1 MDVLPPAR
9 EIPAAFT
16 SSFRSW
22 QYRWSAA
29 NEKESA
35 ISEERLIRRAL
46 PFFRSSYTPP
56 SSKCASKNTV
66 DTDTP
71 PPAPTTP
78 DSDGPLSATSS
89 KVHLSK
95 PKHYINTLSI
105 TSNQPSPTAPPPA
118 VMLHGYGAGLGF
130 YFHNL
135 PTMASWAASK
145 GSSVYALDWLGMGR
159 SARVPFKITAKRD
172 DTPARVAEAESFF
185 IDSLEEWRSK
195 MGLKEMTLI
204 GHSLGAYF
212 SVAYALKYPDRVNK
226 LILLSPAGVPRGP
239 NYTEPSRELTDE
251 GDSASSASGGRS
263 TVQRATPANV
273 KDIREEQKEKKAQES
288 RTRKL
293 LTYLWEEGW
302 SPFQVVR
309 STLFFSPML
318 IGKYSTRRFQDLTPA
333 ETRDVHDYIMNITL
347 AKGSGEY
354 CISHILAPGAHARIP
369 LVDRVKDLKKDLPV
383 TFVYGDH
390 DWMDPVGGFAS
401 VENMKKAGND
411 NGRMFIVTNAGHHV
425 YLDNKEQV
433 NELLLEELDR

>member
-1 MDVLPPAR
+1 MDSVLPPAK
-9 EIPAAFT
+9 EIPEAFAA
-16 SSFRSW
+16 SFRSW
-22 QYRWSAA
+22 WSAA
-29 NEKESA
+29 GEKEST
-35 ISEERLIRRAL
+35 ISEERLLRRAL
-46 PFFRSSYTPP
+46 PFFRSTYTPP
-56 SSKCASKNTV
+56 SSSCSKKTITEDNTHIQPV
-66 DTDTP
+66 TE
-71 PPAPTTP
+71 AN
-78 DSDGPLSATSS
+78 GPLSATST

-105 TSNQPSPTAPPPA
+105 TSNKPSPNAPPPA

-130 YFHNL
+130 YFHNF

-145 GSSVYALDWLGMGR
+145 GTSVYALDWLGMGR
-159 SARVPFKITAKRD
+159 SARVPFSIKAKRD

-239 NYTEPSRELTDE
+239 NYTEPSRELTD
-251 GDSASSASGGRS
+251 DASDTHSTQGRS
-263 TVQRATPANV
+263 DIQRATAGKV
-273 KDIREEQKEKKAQES
+273 KDIRDEQKEKKAHES

-293 LTYLWEEGW
+293 FTYLWEEGW

-318 IGKYSTRRFQDLTPA
+318 IGKYSTRRFTGLSEE

-354 CISHILAPGAHARIP
+354 CISHILAPGAHARMP
-369 LVDRVKDLKKDLPV
+369 LVDRVKDLKKDLPI
-383 TFVYGDH
+383 TFVYGEH

-401 VENMKKAGND
+401 LENLKKVGNH
-411 NGRMFIVTNAGHHV
+411 NGKMYIVTNAGHHV
-425 YLDNKEQV
+425 YLDNKEKV
-433 NELLLEELDR
+433 NELLLRELDR